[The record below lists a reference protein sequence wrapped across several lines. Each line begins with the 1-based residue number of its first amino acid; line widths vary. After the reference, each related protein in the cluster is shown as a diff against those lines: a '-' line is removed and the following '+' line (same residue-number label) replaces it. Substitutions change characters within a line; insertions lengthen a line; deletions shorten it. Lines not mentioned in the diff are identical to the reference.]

1 MFNTILTN
9 NELAK
14 EKSSEIWSEWL
25 MFESNA
31 SDLKQ
36 ITSVIEKRNQ
46 TYEEINQL
54 DERQTQLIVDRYK
67 FMNLYPCSVSEL
79 KLLGYKDRN
88 LVSSSSSALTTSQIA
103 STSSNNLNSLISDES
118 TKVQHEKAYDL
129 NSYNP
134 FSRLASRKSSRYP
147 VPDVN
152 KMFPFKPN
160 RNAFSGLQPVPG
172 GGMFLFPS
180 CFAEMIK
187 RLPPPSC
194 FEVKFYLLY

>member
-1 MFNTILTN
+1 MT
-9 NELAK
+9 K
-14 EKSSEIWSEWL
+14 EKSSELWSEWL

-31 SDLKQ
+31 GDLKQ
-36 ITSVIEKRNQ
+36 ITSVIDKRYQ
-46 TYEEINQL
+46 MYTDANQL
-54 DERQTQLIVDRYK
+54 DERQTQLIIDRYK
-67 FMNLYPCSVSEL
+67 FLNLYPCSVNEL
-79 KLLGYKDRN
+79 KLLGYKDRH
-88 LVSSSSSALTTSQIA
+88 LISSSSSTSTTSQTA
-103 STSSNNLNSLISDES
+103 NTSTNNLIITSDEMA
-118 TKVQHEKAYDL
+118 TKMQYEKSYDS

-147 VPDVN
+147 IPDVK

-160 RNAFSGLQPVPG
+160 KNAFSGLQPVPG

-194 FEVKFYLLY
+194 FDVTLIIKKKNYDLIKN